1 MTQRNTGVRI
11 GARITLSALTFCA
24 VAGALTPPRA
34 AADEVPVGAVFA
46 VTGELQALEAPS
58 AKGAQL
64 YFTRNPDTGLR
75 LDLID
80 SGADVPGIKDK
91 VAALLHDNPGMAA
104 VFGLTFT
111 EGALLAAQAAEA
123 DDVVFLTSGA
133 TSPKLPFEV
142 PGYLYMA
149 AFGDN
154 VQAAAAAEFAA
165 QRLGAQSAAVLYD
178 RRHVYTTLLEGYF
191 RGSFEAQGGSIASV
205 TGFDGPDALEEV
217 LDSLQTADIVFLSA
231 ETADE
236 AAAAVATLRAHGV
249 TQPVIGGDGYDA
261 DGAWDAGGF
270 GEVYF
275 TTHAFYGLGAV
286 LDAHAQSFVTAYRST
301 YGEEPSAFAGLAYD
315 AAGLIAD
322 AAARAATVTPD
333 AVRAALAGT
342 ENYPGV
348 TGTISYPDGSQIPTK
363 SVTILEIKDGRRS
376 YVDALIPTQIQ
387 IP

>member
-1 MTQRNTGVRI
+1 MTPRNAGKPV
-11 GARITLSALTFCA
+11 GARITLSALALCA
-24 VAGALTPPRA
+24 VAAMLAPPRA
-34 AADEVPVGAVFA
+34 AAEEVPVGAVFA

-64 YFTRNPDTGLR
+64 FFAQNPDTGLR

-91 VAALLHDNPGMAA
+91 VAALLDDNPGMAA

-133 TSPKLPFEV
+133 PSPKLPFEV

-217 LDSLQTADIVFLSA
+217 LGSLQTSDIVFLSA

-261 DGAWDAGGF
+261 DWFREALQHKGIRPCIPGRKKRKTRTNATSDSTSG
-270 GEVYF
+270 
-275 TTHAFYGLGAV
+275 TTWWNAASTRSRMLAESPLVTTRRRRAYLASSTSR
-286 LDAHAQSFVTAYRST
+286 QSGCGSAICQHDLTAAKSATRS
-301 YGEEPSAFAGLAYD
+301 SD
-315 AAGLIAD
+315 AACTT
-322 AAARAATVTPD
+322 R
-333 AVRAALAGT
+333 
-342 ENYPGV
+342 
-348 TGTISYPDGSQIPTK
+348 
-363 SVTILEIKDGRRS
+363 
-376 YVDALIPTQIQ
+376 
-387 IP
+387 